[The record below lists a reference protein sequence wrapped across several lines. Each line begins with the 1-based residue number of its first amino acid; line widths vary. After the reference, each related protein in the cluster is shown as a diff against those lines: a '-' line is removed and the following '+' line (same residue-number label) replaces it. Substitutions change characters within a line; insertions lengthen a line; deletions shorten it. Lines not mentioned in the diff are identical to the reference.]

1 MTEDVERRQYLFRRC
16 TTKQEVHDWVYVFLD
31 LDLPGD
37 KVDEESTTTPL
48 DMVWES
54 YAHFIGAGDQ
64 EASRSL
70 YYSCRD
76 GGKTLCESV
85 IEVLALLHLDV
96 SIVHLAS
103 IEEQSRNAQR
113 YLKKFFMLPDLRG
126 FVRGDN
132 VRETEV
138 VLFRH
143 VDDYSVV
150 LSENEFRALPEVEK
164 KNYKE
169 CINRAEIVVATMQS
183 VNGKH
188 ALLLVLDEIDVLQNP
203 VVYQEAANIPTAVNR
218 DDGTTQLPLTVLT
231 STRKTAFGLVQDE
244 INRAEE
250 SGLTVTHWN
259 ILDVTQRCP
268 PSRHLPLLPKVEV
281 YASKED
287 LKTIDED
294 IYRLMPPKE
303 REKYAKTEC
312 YQGCVSNCKMFAAC
326 RGRLATKQP
335 GNSRFLKPVKH
346 TQNQFRNNTIEMA
359 QAQLLCWKPASIGLI
374 YSRFD
379 KAKHVISPAQCYKIV
394 FGELP
399 KGLECGEKTYY
410 TKAMLTKDLMGRG
423 LEAYGGLD
431 FGHTHCFAFVGGF
444 KDGPLGF
451 ITHSLSIPELDPGQ
465 MINAMEPFKPINFS
479 IYPDTADPGMIK
491 LLKRAGFRMVKWSKK
506 PGSVVG
512 GINVVKYKL
521 NPPMGDPELFLVR
534 DIEEDSGMDILIKQM
549 MEYHWKTD
557 SAGKPTDIPTDT
569 DDDSCD
575 AERYFI
581 MNVFTPKGALS
592 AAAANL
598 EEETRFL
605 PSEPLSGYYDKD
617 HWMQQIISQNTGQ
630 PMEIMPPKERRM
642 VISSPDGQEIDIGS
656 YYEQQN
662 KPVKKEENGK
672 TTKKGK
678 KGGLVW
684 EF

>member
-1 MTEDVERRQYLFRRC
+1 MISEEIERRKYLFRRC

-37 KVDEESTTTPL
+37 KVDDDSTATPL
-48 DMVWES
+48 DMVWDS
-54 YAHFIGAGDQ
+54 YAHFLGLGVQD
-64 EASRSL
+64 ASRIL
-70 YYSCRD
+70 YYASRD

-96 SIVHLAS
+96 SVVHLAS

-143 VDDYSVV
+143 INDYSNV
-150 LSENEFRALPEVEK
+150 LTEPEFKVLPPEEK
-164 KNYKE
+164 LSYKE
-169 CINRAEIVVATMQS
+169 VINRAEIVVATMQS

-231 STRKTAFGLVQDE
+231 STRKSAFGLVQDE
-244 INRAEE
+244 INRADET
-250 SGLTVTHWN
+250 GLVVKHWN
-259 ILDVTQRCP
+259 ILDVTKKCP
-268 PSRHLPLLPKVEV
+268 VTRHLSLLPKFTVFT
-281 YASKED
+281 SKED
-287 LKTIDED
+287 LKTVDED
-294 IYRLMPPKE
+294 TYQMLSFKEKE
-303 REKYAKTEC
+303 RYAKTEC
-312 YQGCVSNCKMFAAC
+312 YQGCVRNCKMFAAC
-326 RGRLATKQP
+326 QGKLINQK
-335 GNSRFLKPVKH
+335 GDSRFLKPVKH
-346 TQNQFRNNTIEMA
+346 TQNQFKNNTVEMA

-379 KAKHVISPAQCYKIV
+379 KIKHVITPTQAYRKV
-394 FGELP
+394 YGELP
-399 KGLECGEKTYY
+399 PDPNFY
-410 TKAMLTKDLMGRG
+410 TKAMLTRDLMARG

-444 KDGPLGF
+444 KDGPLGL
-451 ITHSLSIPELDPGQ
+451 ITHSISVPELDPGQ
-465 MINAMEPFKPINFS
+465 MINIMEPFKPIAFN

-491 LLKRAGFRMVKWSKK
+491 LLRKAGFKMMKWSKK

-512 GINVVKYKL
+512 GINIVKYKL
-521 NPPMGDPELFLVR
+521 NPAIGEPELFLVK

-549 MEYHWKTD
+549 AEYHWKTD
-557 SAGKPTDIPTDT
+557 SAGRPTDIPSDV
-569 DDDSCD
+569 DDDSVD

-581 MNVFTPKGALS
+581 MNVFTPKGGLTVS
-592 AAAANL
+592 M
-598 EEETRFL
+598 ESPDEIGQML
-605 PSEPLSGYYDKD
+605 PAEPMSGYYDKD

-630 PMEIMPPKERRM
+630 PMDISPPKERRM
-642 VISSPDGQEIDIGS
+642 VISSQDGKEIDIGS

-662 KPVKKEENGK
+662 KPKKEDQPTGA
-672 TTKKGK
+672 KKGR
-678 KGGLVW
+678 KGRLSW
-684 EF
+684 DF